1 LNKPIPYKLAVIIVN
16 YNVEYFLEQCLSSV
30 EKALQQVTH
39 EVYVVDNNSVD
50 GSVAMV
56 RDKFP
61 WVKVIANTENV
72 GFSKA
77 NNQAIQE
84 SNAEYVLLLN
94 PDTVVEEDTFIKS
107 VSFMDEN
114 PEAGGLGVRMVDGK
128 GQFLPESKRGLPT
141 PQVAFFKIFGL
152 SKLFSKSK
160 RFNRYHL
167 GHLNEFETHE
177 IDVLS
182 GAFMLMRKSVLE
194 KIGLLDETFFM
205 YGEDIDLSY
214 RIQVGGYKNFY
225 FPETRIIHYKGE
237 STKKG
242 SINYVF
248 VFYKAMVI
256 FAKKHFSQNHAKTF
270 SFLIHLAIY
279 LRASLA
285 ITQRI
290 VKTYTLPLFDFTVL
304 LTGLYAITNWWTI
317 NHIEFNTYA
326 LSWGIP
332 SYCIGWFFA
341 NYLGGTY
348 DLPNKLQSTIKATG
362 VGTLVILLFYGL
374 LPKDFQFSRLFILVG
389 TCWVSLYYVISR
401 IYLHLVFKG
410 KFNLFSVANR
420 RFLIVGETEECI
432 RVSNFL
438 KQAYPNIE
446 LIEFISAEEKYSNQF
461 RGGIHQL
468 EEIARLDRINEIV
481 FCAKDLTAQAI
492 ISNMIQI
499 DSSDIDFKIAQPD
512 STSLIGSNSIHTA
525 GDLYVLDINAITK
538 QKNIRK
544 KRIFDLALSMVGLIL
559 SPLLLFGFK
568 HRTRFIKNLL
578 LIIIGN
584 KSFVGYERQKRQSSK
599 GLPRLKPGILTPAD
613 GLYPGQE
620 LAAEKLNLIYARDY
634 AITKDIS
641 ILTNG
646 WKKLDS

>member
-1 LNKPIPYKLAVIIVN
+1 MNTAHKHKIAVIIVN

-30 EKALQQVTH
+30 EKALTSMTH
-39 EVYVVDNNSVD
+39 EVFVVDNNSVD
-50 GSVAMV
+50 GSLAMV
-56 RDKFP
+56 QNKFP

-72 GFSKA
+72 GFSRA
-77 NNQAIQE
+77 NNQAIQAAD
-84 SNAEYVLLLN
+84 AEYILLLN

-107 VSFMDEN
+107 INFMDEH
-114 PEAGGLGVRMVDGK
+114 PQSGGLGVRMVDGK
-128 GQFLPESKRGLPT
+128 GKFLPESKRGLPT
-141 PQVAFFKIFGL
+141 PRVAFYKIVGL

-167 GHLNEFETHE
+167 GHLNEFESHE

-182 GAFMLMRKSVLE
+182 GAFMLMRKTVLDQV
-194 KIGLLDETFFM
+194 GLLDETFFM

-214 RIQVGGYKNFY
+214 RIQKGGFKNY
-225 FPETRIIHYKGE
+225 YYPETRIIHYKGE

-256 FAKKHFSQNHAKTF
+256 FAKKHFSQNHAKIF

-290 VKTYTLPLFDFTVL
+290 IKTYTLPFIDFSITL
-304 LTGLYAITNWWTI
+304 SGLYALTNWWTI
-317 NHIEFNTYA
+317 NHIEFNAYA
-326 LSWGIP
+326 LTWGIP

-348 DLPNKLQSTIKATG
+348 DSPVNLKSTLKSTG
-362 VGTLVILLFYGL
+362 IGTLVILLCYGL
-374 LPKDFQFSRLFILVG
+374 LPKDLQFSRLFILIG
-389 TCWVSLYYVISR
+389 TCWVGTYYLISR
-401 IYLHLVFKG
+401 IYLHFAFQG
-410 KFNLFSVANR
+410 KFNLLAATNK
-420 RFLIVGETEECI
+420 RFLVVGELAECH

-438 KQAYPNIE
+438 KQAYLNIE
-446 LIEFISAEEKYSNQF
+446 MIEFISCTEKESSEF
-461 RGGIHQL
+461 RGAIHQL
-468 EEIARLDRINEIV
+468 EEIARIEQVNEIV

-499 DSSDIDFKIAQPD
+499 DSSGIDFKIAQPD

-544 KRIFDLALSMVGLIL
+544 KRIFDLSLSTIGLLI
-559 SPLLLFGFK
+559 SPVLVFK
-568 HRTRFIKNLL
+568 FKQPLNFVKNLL
-578 LIIIGN
+578 HIIIGN
-584 KSFVGYERQKRQSSK
+584 KSFVGYEQQKRQNNK
-599 GLPRLKPGILTPAD
+599 GLPRLKPGVLTPAD

-620 LAAEKLNLIYARDY
+620 LATEKLNLIYARDY